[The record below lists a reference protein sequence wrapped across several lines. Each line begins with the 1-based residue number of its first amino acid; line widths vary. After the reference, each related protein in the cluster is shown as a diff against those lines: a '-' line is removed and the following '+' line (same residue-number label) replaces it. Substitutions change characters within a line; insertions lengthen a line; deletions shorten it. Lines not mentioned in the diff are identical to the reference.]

1 MERKAKEI
9 ERIEKALA
17 AAHRGQAAP
26 SLSQEWR
33 DGVMR
38 RIRRMH
44 AEARQERAR
53 PAADPAFRRTLLP
66 FAAAAGIAAIAL
78 LAYLLAM
85 PPAME
90 QDLFAALTLD
100 PSGLI
105 ATEEL
110 GMQ

>member
-1 MERKAKEI
+1 MEKKTRAI

-17 AAHRGQAAP
+17 AAHRGQAVP
-26 SLSQEWR
+26 SLSHEWR

-38 RIRRMH
+38 RVRRMH
-44 AEARQERAR
+44 MEASEEAAR
-53 PAADPAFRRTLLP
+53 PSADAAFRRTLLP
-66 FAAAAGIAAIAL
+66 FATAAGLAAIAL
-78 LAYLLAM
+78 LAYLLTM

-90 QDLFAALTLD
+90 QDLFAALTMD

-110 GMQ
+110 GM